1 VLLRI
6 GLDDLPLILEGIAG
20 AMPEIVVGTLSD
32 CAALANK
39 KILEQLTEARRV
51 QSDEKARATSLV
63 EELEVVEE
71 FVSQKY
77 YEAPVG
83 QDESEA
89 AVKSKLERVI
99 DSLRSLS

>member
-1 VLLRI
+1 MLHRI
-6 GLDDLPLILEGIAG
+6 GLGDLELILKSVAD

-51 QSDEKARATSLV
+51 QSDEKARAASLV
-63 EELEVVEE
+63 EQLEVVEE

-77 YEAPVG
+77 LEAPAG
-83 QDESEA
+83 QDENEA
-89 AVKSKLERVI
+89 AVKSKLEGVI